1 MKKRDG
7 NILKHI
13 TKEINLSS
21 RVVKSKK
28 VYSRKNLKI
37 EYSGILS
44 IKEYHSH
51 RFKKLIAILK
61 RLFLKDLL
69 S

>member
-21 RVVKSKK
+21 LVHSTSLCPTNGSVYVFLNRSRTRMKRFIGSVV
-28 VYSRKNLKI
+28 
-37 EYSGILS
+37 GM
-44 IKEYHSH
+44 
-51 RFKKLIAILK
+51 
-61 RLFLKDLL
+61 
-69 S
+69 